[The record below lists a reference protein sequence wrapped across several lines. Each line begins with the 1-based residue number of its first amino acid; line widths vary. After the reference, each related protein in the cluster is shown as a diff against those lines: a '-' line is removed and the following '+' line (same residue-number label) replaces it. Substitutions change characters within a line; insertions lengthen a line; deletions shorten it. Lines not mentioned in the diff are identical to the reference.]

1 MLVTR
6 RQLNVDR
13 WRDAGASA
21 QISLN
26 TFCQSRGI
34 FRAYRPKDFLILGEL
49 QEEISRS
56 VILVVVIQEAVM
68 GGPQR
73 HVAAAGA
80 GVSAHFSRGRAVF

>member
-13 WRDAGASA
+13 WRSAGASA

-26 TFCQSRGI
+26 LSA
-34 FRAYRPKDFLILGEL
+34 RAGNIQGVQTEGFLCTEGEL
-49 QEEISRS
+49 QGNWSSR

-68 GGPQR
+68 GGPQG
-73 HVAAAGA
+73 VAAAGA
-80 GVSAHFSRGRAVF
+80 GSFCSLLRGRAVF